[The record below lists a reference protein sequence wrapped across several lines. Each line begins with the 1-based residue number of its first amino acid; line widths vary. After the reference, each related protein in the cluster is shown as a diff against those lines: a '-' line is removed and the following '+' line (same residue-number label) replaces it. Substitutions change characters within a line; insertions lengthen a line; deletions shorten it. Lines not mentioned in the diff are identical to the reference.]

1 MMGNSDTTRN
11 LPAEYTLPP
20 SWRLSDRGLEGIRLA
35 TGMAKTKHGL
45 YASVPIVCKGERCP
59 YINTCAL
66 DLYGLVPEGERCPV
80 EIAEVIKMFE
90 EYVTELGI
98 DPESRVDLGLLKEL
112 IDIEVTLM
120 RADHM
125 IADDPAIIKDID
137 VAINDRGQRIT
148 RPEIHKAYDLK
159 DKLNK
164 RKHEILRLLNS
175 TRKDKASD
183 LERILDPSTYAAELI
198 KRARANAIDADFEV
212 VDDVGTGDI
221 PAIPDGIGSLTDDE
235 EGS

>member
-1 MMGNSDTTRN
+1 MMGNSDRTQH

-45 YASVPIVCKGERCP
+45 YASVPIVCKGQACP

-66 DLYGLVPEGERCPV
+66 DLYGLTPEGERCPV

-90 EYVTELGI
+90 EYVSELEI
-98 DPESRVDLGLLKEL
+98 DPHSRVDLGLMKEL

-164 RKHEILRLLNS
+164 RRHEILRLLNS

-183 LERILDPSTYAAELI
+183 LEKILDPSTYAAELI
-198 KRARANAIDADFEV
+198 KRAKVIAIDADF
-212 VDDVGTGDI
+212 
-221 PAIPDGIGSLTDDE
+221 
-235 EGS
+235 